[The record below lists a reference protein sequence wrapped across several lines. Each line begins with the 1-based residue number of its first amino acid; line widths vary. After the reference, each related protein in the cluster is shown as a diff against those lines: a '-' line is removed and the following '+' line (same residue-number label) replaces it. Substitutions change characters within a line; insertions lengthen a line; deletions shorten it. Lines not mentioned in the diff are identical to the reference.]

1 MHYNIVK
8 STNRRYL
15 EELKNRF
22 GDMPDVVN
30 SINILQKTEWVI
42 NKEVQIVFNKCVD
55 LGLQFGKLPINP
67 NEIEL
72 PPKPIDIATNK
83 EALIKWKRMAS
94 KVYERRAKNKSKHI
108 QVLMIKAEAEL
119 LCGFDGFYNALQFCK
134 RGRIYPKP
142 AMLNMQSADY
152 AKGLLKFKYG
162 KRMGDN
168 DSYGYFAIAGANL
181 FGEVDKGTIQD
192 RVQWI
197 EKHEQKILSVAK
209 TPFDDKWWHQADK
222 PFQFLAW
229 CMEYKNFAET
239 DYDASFITT
248 LPIQAD
254 CSNSGLQHYSAMMR
268 DEVGGKATN
277 LIDDEKP
284 NDVYAIVAQRVIEKL
299 KLRTDELSKKWL
311 AYGID
316 RKICKK
322 PVMCL
327 PYSLTRYSCRMYL
340 AEHVNQQLNERNISH
355 NFGDDLFEATRY
367 LTPVVWESI
376 YETIQG
382 ARDIMKFLK
391 TVSSL
396 VSSENLPINWTTPLN
411 FPVQMACYS
420 MQSKRVKTKM
430 GESILMLSYQ
440 QETQKI
446 DKRKTSQSICAN
458 FIHSLDASVLQLAVV
473 KAHQA
478 GIDNFSVIHDS
489 FGVVAPDTQIMAK
502 AIRDSFCEIY
512 SKDVLKNWADE
523 MFAMLSAKNQ
533 RKFPTIPSKGN
544 LDLEAVKNSKFFC
557 I

>member
-1 MHYNIVK
+1 
-8 STNRRYL
+8 
-15 EELKNRF
+15 
-22 GDMPDVVN
+22 
-30 SINILQKTEWVI
+30 
-42 NKEVQIVFNKCVD
+42 
-55 LGLQFGKLPINP
+55 
-67 NEIEL
+67 
-72 PPKPIDIATNK
+72 
-83 EALIKWKRMAS
+83 
-94 KVYERRAKNKSKHI
+94 
-108 QVLMIKAEAEL
+108 
-119 LCGFDGFYNALQFCK
+119 
-134 RGRIYPKP
+134 
-142 AMLNMQSADY
+142 
-152 AKGLLKFKYG
+152 
-162 KRMGDN
+162 
-168 DSYGYFAIAGANL
+168 
-181 FGEVDKGTIQD
+181 
-192 RVQWI
+192 
-197 EKHEQKILSVAK
+197 
-209 TPFDDKWWHQADK
+209 
-222 PFQFLAW
+222 
-229 CMEYKNFAET
+229 
-239 DYDASFITT
+239 
-248 LPIQAD
+248 
-254 CSNSGLQHYSAMMR
+254 MMR

-367 LTPVVWESI
+367 LTPIVWESI

>member
-1 MHYNIVK
+1 
-8 STNRRYL
+8 
-15 EELKNRF
+15 
-22 GDMPDVVN
+22 
-30 SINILQKTEWVI
+30 
-42 NKEVQIVFNKCVD
+42 
-55 LGLQFGKLPINP
+55 
-67 NEIEL
+67 
-72 PPKPIDIATNK
+72 
-83 EALIKWKRMAS
+83 
-94 KVYERRAKNKSKHI
+94 
-108 QVLMIKAEAEL
+108 
-119 LCGFDGFYNALQFCK
+119 
-134 RGRIYPKP
+134 
-142 AMLNMQSADY
+142 
-152 AKGLLKFKYG
+152 
-162 KRMGDN
+162 
-168 DSYGYFAIAGANL
+168 
-181 FGEVDKGTIQD
+181 
-192 RVQWI
+192 
-197 EKHEQKILSVAK
+197 
-209 TPFDDKWWHQADK
+209 
-222 PFQFLAW
+222 
-229 CMEYKNFAET
+229 MEYKNFADT

-284 NDVYAIVAQRVIEKL
+284 NDVYAIVAERVIAKL
-299 KLRTDELSKKWL
+299 KLRTDEFAKKWL

-340 AEHVNQQLNERNISH
+340 AEHVHQQLNERNISH

-367 LTPVVWESI
+367 LTPIVWESI

-440 QETQKI
+440 KETEKI

-478 GIDNFSVIHDS
+478 GVDNFSVIHDS

-502 AIRDSFCEIY
+502 AIRNSFCEIY

-523 MFAMLSAKNQ
+523 MFAMLSPKNQ

-544 LDLEAVKNSKFFC
+544 LNLEEVKNSKFFC

>member
-1 MHYNIVK
+1 
-8 STNRRYL
+8 
-15 EELKNRF
+15 
-22 GDMPDVVN
+22 
-30 SINILQKTEWVI
+30 
-42 NKEVQIVFNKCVD
+42 
-55 LGLQFGKLPINP
+55 
-67 NEIEL
+67 
-72 PPKPIDIATNK
+72 
-83 EALIKWKRMAS
+83 
-94 KVYERRAKNKSKHI
+94 
-108 QVLMIKAEAEL
+108 
-119 LCGFDGFYNALQFCK
+119 
-134 RGRIYPKP
+134 
-142 AMLNMQSADY
+142 
-152 AKGLLKFKYG
+152 
-162 KRMGDN
+162 
-168 DSYGYFAIAGANL
+168 
-181 FGEVDKGTIQD
+181 
-192 RVQWI
+192 
-197 EKHEQKILSVAK
+197 
-209 TPFDDKWWHQADK
+209 
-222 PFQFLAW
+222 
-229 CMEYKNFAET
+229 
-239 DYDASFITT
+239 
-248 LPIQAD
+248 
-254 CSNSGLQHYSAMMR
+254 
-268 DEVGGKATN
+268 
-277 LIDDEKP
+277 
-284 NDVYAIVAQRVIEKL
+284 
-299 KLRTDELSKKWL
+299 
-311 AYGID
+311 
-316 RKICKK
+316 
-322 PVMCL
+322 
-327 PYSLTRYSCRMYL
+327 MYL

-367 LTPVVWESI
+367 LTPIVWESI

-533 RKFPTIPSKGN
+533 RKFPTIPSKGK